1 MSAPQSPHPLG
12 AIPPDLDP
20 DILDVEPMVRNFG
33 GQNPIVSTLYALF
46 LKNANELAGAVRDHL
61 TDDDPQGARM
71 AAHAA
76 AGAARMAGARRV
88 ALLFSAIEEA
98 VVRGDVEEARLT
110 AMALDGALVDVRS
123 MIDRM

>member
-1 MSAPQSPHPLG
+1 MSAPQSP
-12 AIPPDLDP
+12 PPVGTLPPELDP
-20 DILDVEPMVRNFG
+20 DILDIEPMVRNFG
-33 GQNPIVSTLYALF
+33 GHSPIVATLYALF

-61 TDDDPQGARM
+61 TDDDPQSARM

-98 VVRGDVEEARLT
+98 VACGNMAEARTT
-110 AMALDGALVDVRS
+110 ALALDGALIDVRS

>member
-1 MSAPQSPHPLG
+1 MSAPQSPPPDG
-12 AIPPDLDP
+12 AVPPDLDP

-33 GQNPIVSTLYALF
+33 GLGPVVASLYALF

-61 TDDDPQGARM
+61 AGDDLQAARM

-88 ALLFSAIEEA
+88 AFLFSAIEEA
-98 VVRGDVEEARLT
+98 IVRGDVEEARSTVL
-110 AMALDGALVDVRS
+110 ALDDALHDVRS
-123 MIDRM
+123 MIGLI